1 MENEDFSL
9 KEEKHGKIPGRLPQ
23 FPSCGTLRKSGEAGH
38 GLSRD
43 APESLARLLNGSLWE
58 EDVG

>member
-23 FPSCGTLRKSGEAGH
+23 FLSCGTLRKSGEAGH
-38 GLSRD
+38 GLNRD

-58 EDVG
+58 

>member
-23 FPSCGTLRKSGEAGH
+23 FPSCGGEAGH
-38 GLSRD
+38 GLNRD